1 MPFFKSTLTTFALV
15 SGSIC
20 IVLAFGLYR
29 WTHVRDASQAP
40 NPVPT
45 ARASA
50 GQSAYQSFHAPSLSK
65 VSDGAENLVP
75 DSLMKT
81 WKAKSPEAGT
91 EELVDQIADSAH
103 LALYQGQDPEDYPW
117 QKQSTYPAAETCAT
131 CHPRQYEQ
139 WSASPH
145 AYAQLSPVFNAFSGK
160 VIKLTNGSMGDF
172 CIRCHTPQ
180 GLSLGEKPFMS
191 NMERHPTS
199 REGVT
204 CVVCHRLKMPYGKIS
219 GRFAMVKGDIFT
231 PVFGPEGGD
240 QIERVVESDSFQVN
254 TERGRPGRAMHQ
266 DAVEFAQISEPGFCG
281 TCHDVNAL
289 TGFRLEEAFS
299 EYKSSPAA
307 DRSVSCQDCHM
318 GKKPGV
324 DGGYARGPAA
334 VVGGKPTK
342 KRKLSNHMIAG
353 PDYPIV
359 HPGIFPHNVRADR
372 MASIQQWLKFDAEAG
387 WGTDSFETDIPE
399 GYEFPERWKYAGD
412 RYAAREVIE
421 ENQER
426 LRTAHERRMAVMRA
440 GFKMGEVKLEEADS
454 DELEFKVEVRN
465 GTTGHNVPT
474 GFDAE
479 RIVFLQVRVTDA
491 NGKQVFV
498 SGDRDPN
505 GDLRDLH
512 SLYVHNE
519 EMPLDKQLFSLQSRF
534 LTRMVRGGEREQIL
548 AVNYSGSPLPFVRPP
563 TRSTLLTGR
572 PTGARKHR
580 RTISPND
587 EAWANYEVSEENLQG
602 TTPPY
607 TARIKLIAQMVP
619 ANLIYAIKDVGF
631 DYNLSPREV
640 ADRVVEGA
648 LTLYDWKVK
657 LSLEERK
664 AQVVSKTP

>member
-1 MPFFKSTLTTFALV
+1 
-15 SGSIC
+15 
-20 IVLAFGLYR
+20 
-29 WTHVRDASQAP
+29 
-40 NPVPT
+40 
-45 ARASA
+45 
-50 GQSAYQSFHAPSLSK
+50 
-65 VSDGAENLVP
+65 
-75 DSLMKT
+75 MKK
-81 WKAKSPEAGT
+81 WKAKSPETRT
-91 EELVDQIADSAH
+91 EELVEQIADSAH
-103 LALYQGQDPEDYPW
+103 LALYQGQDPKDYPW
-117 QKQSTYPAAETCAT
+117 QEQGKFPSAETCAT
-131 CHPRQYEQ
+131 CHPRQYKQ

-145 AYAQLSPVFNAFSGK
+145 AYAQLSPVFNAFNGK
-160 VIKLTNGSMGDF
+160 LIKLTNGTMGDF
-172 CIRCHTPQ
+172 CIRCHTPT

-191 NMERHPTS
+191 NMKRHPTS

-231 PVFGPEGGD
+231 PVFGPKGG
-240 QIERVVESDSFQVN
+240 EEVKRVTESDSFQVN
-254 TERGRPGRAMHQ
+254 TKRGRTGRAMHK
-266 DAVEFAQISEPGFCG
+266 DAIEFAQISEPAFCG

-299 EYKSSPAA
+299 EYKSTPAA

-324 DGGYARGPAA
+324 DGGYTRGPAA
-334 VVGGKPTK
+334 IVGGKPTK
-342 KRKLSNHMIAG
+342 ERKLSNHMIAG

-372 MASIQQWLKFDAEAG
+372 MASIQEWLKFDVEAG
-387 WGTDSFETDIPE
+387 WGTDSFEKNVPE
-399 GYEFPERWKYAGD
+399 GYDFPKRWEYAAD

-421 ENQER
+421 ENQNLLKR
-426 LRTAHERRMAVMRA
+426 AKKRRMAVMRA
-440 GFKMGEVKLEEADS
+440 GFKLGEIKLTEADS
-454 DELEFKVEVRN
+454 DELAFKVAVRN

-479 RIVFLQVRVTDA
+479 RIIFLQVRVTDA

-519 EMPLDKQLFSLQSRF
+519 KMPLDKQLFSLQSRF

-587 EAWANYEVSEENLQG
+587 EAWADYEVPEENLEG

-657 LSLEERK
+657 LSPEERK
-664 AQVVSKTP
+664 AKVVSKTP